1 MSHVRPRILIV
12 DDREENRYV
21 MCRIL
26 RQAGY
31 DCEEMNSGHAALE
44 GARTSPDLMVLDV
57 QLPDLSGYEVSRR
70 IKQDARTAHI
80 SILQI
85 SASFV
90 SGEDRARALEAGAD
104 GYLVH
109 PIEATVLV
117 ATVRALLRLRT
128 AENVAREAADQWQAT
143 FDALSEGLALVDAE
157 GNLARWNFAF
167 GEMCGPCTHASAGAL
182 LERVLG
188 TSEGLRYSGRER
200 FQSDYSIGQRTI
212 QLTVDPVDPENR
224 QSGKVLVLTDV
235 TDRKLAE
242 YALRTAE
249 KIAATGKLAHA
260 IAHEIN
266 NPLEA
271 LTNLLYLARTC
282 DSLSSVQ
289 QFVTHASS
297 EVERIARITRQS
309 LSFQRDTQV
318 PLVVDIGELVEDV
331 VGVYQKTASARRVR
345 LVCHRRPT
353 LAIRGFPGQLTQV
366 FSNLVRNA
374 AEAAP
379 QGTEVAVRV
388 RSIRRRGREG
398 TRVTIHDRGCGIPP
412 EVRQLIF
419 DPFFT
424 TKELRG
430 SGLGL
435 WVSKNLVMKHNGT
448 IRFRTSTR
456 TGASGTMF
464 EVFLPIGGVGSN
476 GFHPEEA

>member
-1 MSHVRPRILIV
+1 
-12 DDREENRYV
+12 
-21 MCRIL
+21 
-26 RQAGY
+26 
-31 DCEEMNSGHAALE
+31 
-44 GARTSPDLMVLDV
+44 MVLDV
-57 QLPDLSGYEVSRR
+57 QLPDVSGYEVSRR

-167 GEMCGPCTHASAGAL
+167 GEMCGPCTPASAGAL

>member
-57 QLPDLSGYEVSRR
+57 QLPDVSGYEVSRR

-167 GEMCGPCTHASAGAL
+167 GEMCGPCTQASAGAL